1 MAQKISNLPVGA
13 KVKDN
18 LSKYNGKP
26 VIWKI
31 ADKNH
36 SGYPSNT
43 VTLISDK
50 ILSIK
55 AFDAMESGNS
65 DSNRRSYG
73 NNNYKNS
80 NLLQWLDSGSSN
92 WYSAQ
97 HGADAPPNSSNVYG
111 GWNPYDSEPGFLCNF
126 SSNFKNAIVP
136 TSLKTAKS
144 STDGGGSESVTSKIF
159 LASATEVGLAN
170 ERGIAEGT
178 KFPIS
183 NGDESRK
190 AYPTAEAVSKSNYT
204 SSSLNASSPWYYWLR
219 TPCASDSYNV
229 RRVNFDGSLNNGSAY
244 YGNYGVRPLC
254 NLKSEILVSNSTDSD
269 GAYTIEWNQPP
280 TTPSDINVPSKVQA
294 GKSLEVT
301 WGTSNDPEGNSVGY
315 ILERKVD
322 SGSYSRIYKGINR
335 SYADTITKG
344 WQNVTYRVKAYDNYG
359 SESGYRT
366 SSQRTV
372 NNNAD
377 PVINSNSSSNLGTKT
392 GAFNLSYSVSD
403 PDAGQALNV
412 KEYLNGVQKRSF
424 SASSG
429 SNYSFNISS
438 TEWQEILNGTQRIK
452 IVVTDSEGGQS
463 EKEFTFTKNETEILF
478 ELKTPLN
485 SDAMVTK
492 ALLTLIGQIPSG
504 AISKIEICNNG
515 YDSNPTWEDV
525 TSKVERNSKIFVTNK
540 TKTAAKWG
548 VNIRVSVKRNG
559 ASGECYIA
567 STGGNFE

>member
-55 AFDAMESGNS
+55 AFDGREPRNN
-65 DSNRRSYG
+65 DSNRQSNG
-73 NNNYKNS
+73 NNYYKYS
-80 NLLQWLDSGSSN
+80 NLLQWLNSGSSN
-92 WYSAQ
+92 WYSTQ
-97 HGADAPPNSSNVYG
+97 HGADAPPNSNNVNT
-111 GWNPYDSEPGFLCNF
+111 WNPYDSEPGFLYNF
-126 SSNFKNAIVP
+126 SSDFKNAMVS
-136 TSLKTAKS
+136 TSLKTVRHS
-144 STDGGGSESVTSKIF
+144 LDGGGSETVTSKIF
-159 LASATEVGLAN
+159 LASTTEVGLDN
-170 ERGIAEGT
+170 ENGIAEGT
-178 KFPIS
+178 RFPIFDG
-183 NGDESRK
+183 NESRK
-190 AYPTAEAVSKSNYT
+190 AYPTPEAVSKSNYSST
-204 SSSLNASSPWYYWLR
+204 SLTASNPWWWWLR
-219 TPCASDSYNV
+219 TPYASNSYYV
-229 RRVNFDGSLNNGSAY
+229 RIVSYDGSLRRLNAC
-244 YGNYGVRPLC
+244 YGRYGVRPLC

-294 GKSLEVT
+294 GKSLEIT
-301 WGTSNDPEGNSVGY
+301 WGTSSDPEGNSVGY

-322 SGSYSRIYKGINR
+322 NGSYSRIYKGINR
-335 SYADTITKG
+335 SYADTIIKG

-403 PDAGQALNV
+403 PDAGQTLTVN
-412 KEYLNGVQKRSF
+412 EYLNGVQKRSF
-424 SASSG
+424 NATSGLIYNFSITAS
-429 SNYSFNISS
+429 
-438 TEWQEILNGTQRIK
+438 EWQEILNGQQTIK
-452 IVVTDSEGGQS
+452 IVVTDSEGGTSQ
-463 EKEFTFTKNETEILF
+463 KEFTFTKNETEILF
-478 ELKTPLN
+478 ELKTPLE
-485 SDAMVTK
+485 SDAMVTR
-492 ALLTLIGQIPSG
+492 ALLTLIGEIPSG

-525 TSKVERNSKIFVTNK
+525 TTKVERSSKIFLTNK
-540 TKTAAKWG
+540 TKTSPKWG

-567 STGGNFE
+567 STSGNFE

>member
-55 AFDAMESGNS
+55 AFDGKESRNS
-65 DSNRRSYG
+65 NGERQNYG
-73 NNNYKNS
+73 NNRYKYS
-80 NLLQWLDSGSSN
+80 NLLQWLNSGSIN

-97 HGADAPPNSSNVYG
+97 HGADAPPNSSNTSY
-111 GWNPYDSEPGFLCNF
+111 NPYDSEPGFLYNF
-126 SSNFKNAIVP
+126 SSDFKNAMVS
-136 TSLKTAKS
+136 TRLKTARHS
-144 STDGGGSESVTSKIF
+144 LDGGGSETVTSKIF
-159 LASATEVGLAN
+159 LASTTEVGLDN
-170 ERGIAEGT
+170 ENGIAEGT
-178 KFPIS
+178 RFPIFDG
-183 NGDESRK
+183 NYSRK
-190 AYPTAEAVSKSNYT
+190 AYPTSEAVSKSNYT
-204 SSSLNASSPWYYWLR
+204 SSSLNASSPWWWWLR
-219 TPCASDSYNV
+219 TPYTSHSCRV
-229 RRVNFDGSLNNGSAY
+229 RYVYADGSLDWY
-244 YGNYGVRPLC
+244 YACSGDNGVRPLC

-280 TTPSDINVPSKVQA
+280 TTPSDINVPSEVQA

-301 WGTSNDPEGNSVGY
+301 WGVSSDPEGNSVGY

-335 SYADTITKG
+335 SYADTIIKG

-377 PVINSNSSSNLGTKT
+377 PVINSTSSSNLGTKT
-392 GAFNLSYSVSD
+392 GAFSLSYSVSD
-403 PDAGQALNV
+403 PDAGQSLNV
-412 KEYLNGVQKRSF
+412 KEYLNGVEKRSF
-424 SASSG
+424 TATSG
-429 SNYSFNISS
+429 TNYSFNISS
-438 TEWQEILNGTQRIK
+438 TEWLEILNGEQTIK
-452 IVVTDSEGGQS
+452 IIATDGEGGQS
-463 EKEFTFTKNETEILF
+463 EKEFTFTKNENEILF
-478 ELKTPLN
+478 ELKTPLK
-485 SDAMVTK
+485 SDAMATR
-492 ALLTLIGQIPSG
+492 ALLTLIGQIPSE

-525 TSKVERNSKIFVTNK
+525 TTKVERRSKIFLTNK
-540 TKTAAKWG
+540 TKTASKWG

>member
-55 AFDAMESGNS
+55 AFDGREPRNN
-65 DSNRRSYG
+65 DSNRQSNG
-73 NNNYKNS
+73 NNYYKYS
-80 NLLQWLDSGSSN
+80 NLLQWLNSGSSN

-97 HGADAPPNSSNVYG
+97 HGADAPPNSSNVYSS
-111 GWNPYDSEPGFLCNF
+111 WNPYDSEPGFLYNF
-126 SSNFKNAIVP
+126 SSDFKNAMVS
-136 TSLKTAKS
+136 TSLKTARHS
-144 STDGGGSESVTSKIF
+144 LDGGGSETVTSKIF
-159 LASATEVGLAN
+159 LASTTEVGLAN
-170 ERGIAEGT
+170 ESGIAEGT
-178 KFPIS
+178 KFPIFD
-183 NGDESRK
+183 GDESRK
-190 AYPTAEAVSKSNYT
+190 AKPTAEAVSKSNYT
-204 SSSLNASSPWYYWLR
+204 NSSLNASSPWWWWLR
-219 TPCASDSYNV
+219 TPYASNSYDV
-229 RRVNFDGSLNNGSAY
+229 RIVGNDGSLYWNYAY
-244 YGNYGVRPLC
+244 IGHRGVRPLC

-294 GKSLEVT
+294 GKSLEIT
-301 WGTSNDPEGNSVGY
+301 WGTSSDPEGNSVGY

-322 SGSYSRIYKGINR
+322 NGSYSRIYKGINR

-403 PDAGQALNV
+403 PDTGQSLNV

-463 EKEFTFTKNETEILF
+463 QKEFTFTKNENEILF

-525 TSKVERNSKIFVTNK
+525 TTKVERGSKIFLTNK
-540 TKTAAKWG
+540 TKTASKWG

>member
-55 AFDAMESGNS
+55 AFDAMENRSSNS
-65 DSNRRSYG
+65 DRRSYG

-80 NLLQWLDSGSSN
+80 NLLQWLNSGSSN

-97 HGADAPPNSSNVYG
+97 HGADAPPSSGNVWSNY
-111 GWNPYDSEPGFLCNF
+111 NAYDNEPGFLYNF
-126 SSNFKNAIVP
+126 SSDFKNAMVS
-136 TSLKTAKS
+136 TSLKTARS
-144 STDGGGSESVTSKIF
+144 STDGSGSENVTSKIF
-159 LASATEVGLAN
+159 LASTTEVGLDN
-170 ERGIAEGT
+170 ENGIAEGT
-178 KFPIS
+178 RFPIFDG
-183 NGDESRK
+183 NDSRK
-190 AYPTAEAVSKSNYT
+190 AYPTSEAVSKSNYT
-204 SSSLNASSPWYYWLR
+204 SSSLNASSPWWWWLR
-219 TPCASDSYNV
+219 TPYASGSHYV
-229 RRVNFDGSLNNGSAY
+229 RIVYYDGSLYWNDAY
-244 YGNYGVRPLC
+244 LGYGGVRPLC

-301 WGTSNDPEGNSVGY
+301 WGTSSDPEGNSVGY

-322 SGSYSRIYKGINR
+322 NGSYSRIYKGINR
-335 SYADTITKG
+335 SYADRITKG

-403 PDAGQALNV
+403 PDTGQALNV

-452 IVVTDSEGGQS
+452 IVVTDSEGGRS
-463 EKEFTFTKNETEILF
+463 EKEFTFTKNENEILF

-525 TSKVERNSKIFVTNK
+525 TTKVERGSKIFLTNK
-540 TKTAAKWG
+540 TKTASKWG

>member
-55 AFDAMESGNS
+55 AFDGKESRNS
-65 DSNRRSYG
+65 DSNRQSYG
-73 NNNYKNS
+73 NNYYKYS
-80 NLLQWLDSGSSN
+80 NLLQWLNSGSSN
-92 WYSAQ
+92 WYNAQ
-97 HGADAPPNSSNVYG
+97 HGADAPPNSNNVNT
-111 GWNPYDSEPGFLCNF
+111 WNPYDSEPGFLYNF
-126 SSNFKNAIVP
+126 STDFKNAMVS
-136 TSLKTAKS
+136 TSLKTARHS
-144 STDGGGSESVTSKIF
+144 LDGGGSETVTSKIF
-159 LASATEVGLAN
+159 LASTTEVGLAN
-170 ERGIAEGT
+170 ENGIAEGT
-178 KFPIS
+178 KFPIFD
-183 NGDESRK
+183 GDESRK
-190 AYPTAEAVSKSNYT
+190 AYPTPEAVNKSNYSST
-204 SSSLNASSPWYYWLR
+204 SLTTSNPWWWWLR
-219 TPCASDSYNV
+219 TPYTSISYGV
-229 RRVNFDGSLNNGSAY
+229 RIVSYGGSLGWGSAC
-244 YGNYGVRPLC
+244 YGFSGVRPLC

-301 WGTSNDPEGNSVGY
+301 WGTSSDPEGNSVGY

-322 SGSYSRIYKGINR
+322 NGSYSRIYKGINR

-403 PDAGQALNV
+403 PDTGQTLNV

-438 TEWQEILNGTQRIK
+438 TEWQEILNGTQTIK
-452 IVVTDSEGGQS
+452 IVVTDSEGGQA
-463 EKEFTFTKNETEILF
+463 EKEFTFTKNENEILF

-504 AISKIEICNNG
+504 AIKKIEICNNG
-515 YDSNPTWEDV
+515 YDRNPTWEDV
-525 TSKVERNSKIFVTNK
+525 TTKVERGSKIFLTNK
-540 TKTAAKWG
+540 TKTASKWG

>member
-1 MAQKISNLPVGA
+1 MAQKISSLPVGA

-26 VIWKI
+26 VIWKV

-55 AFDAMESGNS
+55 AFDGKESRNS
-65 DSNRRSYG
+65 DSNRQSNG
-73 NNNYKNS
+73 NNYYKYS
-80 NLLQWLDSGSSN
+80 NLLQWLNSGSNS

-97 HGADAPPNSSNVYG
+97 HGADAPPNSSNTAY
-111 GWNPYDSEPGFLCNF
+111 NPYDSEPGFLYNF
-126 SSNFKNAIVP
+126 SSDFKNAMVS
-136 TSLKTAKS
+136 TSLKTARHS
-144 STDGGGSESVTSKIF
+144 LDGGGSETVTSKIF
-159 LASATEVGLAN
+159 LASTTEVGLAN
-170 ERGIAEGT
+170 EAGIAEGT
-178 KFPIS
+178 KLALFD
-183 NGDESRK
+183 GDTSRK

-204 SSSLNASSPWYYWLR
+204 SSSLNANSPWYYWLR
-219 TPCASDSYNV
+219 TPYTSASYYV
-229 RRVNFDGSLNNGSAY
+229 RFVHHDGSLGWNYAY
-244 YGNYGVRPLC
+244 YGYNGVRPLC
-254 NLKSEILVSNSTDSD
+254 NLKSEILVSNTQDTD

-280 TTPSDINVPSKVQA
+280 TTPTSIDISTKVQA
-294 GKSLEVT
+294 GKTVEIT
-301 WGTSNDPEGNSVGY
+301 WGSSTDPEGNSVGY

-322 SGSYSRIYKGINR
+322 SGSYSNIYKGINR
-335 SYADTITKG
+335 SYTDTITKG
-344 WQNVTYRVKAYDNYG
+344 WQTVTYRVKAYDNYG

-377 PVINSNSSSNLGTKT
+377 PVITSTSNSNLGTKA
-392 GAFNLSYSVSD
+392 GAFNLRYSVSD
-403 PDAGQALNV
+403 SDAGQTLTVN
-412 KEYLNGVQKRSF
+412 EYLNGVQKRSF
-424 SASSG
+424 NATSG

-452 IVVTDSEGGQS
+452 IVVTDSEGGRS
-463 EKEFTFTKNETEILF
+463 EKEFAFTKNENEILF

-525 TSKVERNSKIFVTNK
+525 TTKVERGSKIFLTNK
-540 TKTAAKWG
+540 TKTASKWG

>member
-1 MAQKISNLPVGA
+1 MAQKLSNLPVGA

-26 VIWKI
+26 IVWKI

-36 SGYPSNT
+36 NGYPSNS
-43 VTLISDK
+43 VTLITDK
-50 ILSIK
+50 IISLK
-55 AFDAMESGNS
+55 AFDGEESKNSNS
-65 DSNRRSYG
+65 DRRSYG
-73 NNNYKNS
+73 NNNYKYS
-80 NLLQWLDSGSSN
+80 NLLQWLNSDKNS
-92 WYSAQ
+92 WYTAQ
-97 HGADAPPNSSNVYG
+97 HGADAPPTSGNTTY
-111 GWNPYDSEPGFLCNF
+111 NPYDSEPGFLYNF
-126 SSNFKNAIVP
+126 SKNFKESMLE
-136 TSLKTAKS
+136 TSLKTVRHS
-144 STDGGGSESVTSKIF
+144 LDGGGSENVVSKMF
-159 LASATEVGLAN
+159 LASSTEVGLAN
-170 ERGIAEGT
+170 ENGIAEGS
-178 KFPIS
+178 KFPIFD
-183 NGDESRK
+183 GDSSRK
-190 AYPTAEAVSKSNYT
+190 AYLTQEAVNKSNYT
-204 SSSLNASSPWYYWLR
+204 SVNTSDSHWWWLR
-219 TPCASDSYNV
+219 TPYTSNSYHV
-229 RRVNFDGSLNNGSAY
+229 RYVYGGGSLYWSNACNG
-244 YGNYGVRPLC
+244 NDGVRPLC
-254 NLKSEILVSNSTDSD
+254 NLQSGILVSNNTDSD

-280 TTPSDINVPSKVQA
+280 TTPTGITVPTKVQA
-294 GKSLEVT
+294 GKTVEIT
-301 WGTSNDPEGNSVGY
+301 WGSSTDPEGNSVGY
-315 ILERKVD
+315 TLERKVD
-322 SGSYSRIYKGINR
+322 ERSYDRIYKGINR

-429 SNYSFNISS
+429 SNYSFNISP

-463 EKEFTFTKNETEILF
+463 EKEFTFTKNENEILF

-525 TSKVERNSKIFVTNK
+525 TTKVERGSKIFLTNK
-540 TKTAAKWG
+540 TKTASKWG